1 MALSS
6 VAPLAAERER
16 ARKGRG
22 PSEAR
27 CATRDPTRQAAGVLP
42 VTSRRRSTQVRTKR
56 RVTHPDRRGVGSRG
70 GEVAVGRRSRRPKGE
85 ELEAE
90 RSRGFGRGY
99 SGDKTLSENCQI
111 EQDVSAGKLNKR

>member
-1 MALSS
+1 M
-6 VAPLAAERER
+6 
-16 ARKGRG
+16 
-22 PSEAR
+22 
-27 CATRDPTRQAAGVLP
+27 
-42 VTSRRRSTQVRTKR
+42 TSRRRSTQVRTKR

-99 SGDKTLSENCQI
+99 SGDNYTGGKINTREVTWTLRRFKPKGS
-111 EQDVSAGKLNKR
+111 